1 MAALVA
7 MEDVRAYL
15 QSQESM
21 EAQFEEDVA
30 RNPYSIETWTS
41 YLNLLHTKPSGH
53 RLSKERVA
61 LFRRALS
68 YVPLSYK
75 LWKRFLDESYAL
87 VRGLRIDRPELVELT
102 LLYEDALV
110 HLHKMPR
117 IWLQYL
123 SLLDHLRWGT
133 RTRRVFDRALR
144 ALPITQHKRIWGP
157 YLAFIHA
164 QGVASTAIRVYR
176 RFLMFDPSGREEY
189 VRYLLSMEL
198 WEEASIQLVHVL
210 NQPHPPSSRHA
221 LWMELCSLIS
231 SHPDDISSALNVDA
245 ILRSGVHLFSDE
257 VGRFWCALAT
267 YYMRLGMFESARDV
281 YEEGLAAVL
290 TVRDFSLIFDAYVKF
305 LEALV
310 TAEMQD
316 PTSPELSRTLHL
328 YEDLAERRPLL
339 LNAVYLRQNPHSVA
353 HWHQRIALTSTS
365 ASTTSSTP
373 SPILIVQTYTEALKT
388 IDSTLAVGALS
399 SLWISFASFYE
410 AHNDVANARAVF
422 EKARHRLASS
432 FRSLDERAA
441 IVCAQIELEL
451 RHGAYDAALEFARAA
466 CRQKPVMRSL
476 KLWHLRVD
484 LEESLGD
491 VPSTRSAYEHLI
503 DLKLATPVLVLQ
515 FTAYLET
522 HEYFEDAFHVY
533 EKAVQLFPAFPHAK
547 PIWTAYLAA
556 FTHRYQGTKLERAR
570 DLYDQVL
577 NVAPVADMAD
587 FYKQYAA
594 LEEKYGLWRNAQTI
608 YEQATTKV
616 ESLPHVQLEL
626 YQFYIKKAQQLAG
639 VVAVRA
645 IYERAMGHLP
655 NETVWQLGL
664 EFCRFET
671 LLGELHRA
679 RAIYAHIGQC
689 CDPRQHEDSF
699 WSKWHAFEIEHGN
712 EETFLDM
719 LRIKRS
725 VQMLYATVNYI
736 GTAAGAL
743 NMVASS
749 TNQAAPTSITS
760 SSTIVPGDAM
770 ETLEKEDQTTN
781 DEEIDIDEQPVP
793 EAVVRGKVF

>member
-1 MAALVA
+1 MKSSAPMFLQKLFDMLHAMPPFLGGWCHGGSAFEISAPLEFARLVLPQYFKHSKYTSFVRQLNFYGFVKGAKVSDVATSVVFQHVHFVQHKPHLMRRIKRKTNHSNEAFNQDAAEAVDELRRDVEEIKA
-7 MEDVRAYL
+7 TLSGLDAQLKQLQEVVKVTMTLLEPFQFKPPPPLHQELLEEAIAYYMPARSEDDDWSR
-15 QSQESM
+15 SSKSM

-87 VRGLRIDRPELVELT
+87 VRGLRIDLPELVELT

-210 NQPHPPSSRHA
+210 NLPHPPSSRHA

-281 YEEGLAAVL
+281 YEEGLVS
-290 TVRDFSLIFDAYVKF
+290 REGIKF
-305 LEALV
+305 EG
-310 TAEMQD
+310 D

-353 HWHQRIALTSTS
+353 HWHQRIALTSTTTTS
-365 ASTTSSTP
+365 TSTTTTTP

-410 AHNDVANARAVF
+410 AHDDVANARAVF

-451 RHGAYDAALEFARAA
+451 RHGAFDAALEFARAA

-491 VPSTRSAYEHLI
+491 VPSTRSAYEDLI

-577 NVAPVADMAD
+577 NVAPVADLAD
-587 FYKQYAA
+587 FYRQYAT

-608 YEQATTKV
+608 YERT
-616 ESLPHVQLEL
+616 
-626 YQFYIKKAQQLAG
+626 
-639 VVAVRA
+639 
-645 IYERAMGHLP
+645 
-655 NETVWQLGL
+655 
-664 EFCRFET
+664 
-671 LLGELHRA
+671 
-679 RAIYAHIGQC
+679 
-689 CDPRQHEDSF
+689 
-699 WSKWHAFEIEHGN
+699 
-712 EETFLDM
+712 
-719 LRIKRS
+719 
-725 VQMLYATVNYI
+725 
-736 GTAAGAL
+736 
-743 NMVASS
+743 
-749 TNQAAPTSITS
+749 
-760 SSTIVPGDAM
+760 
-770 ETLEKEDQTTN
+770 
-781 DEEIDIDEQPVP
+781 
-793 EAVVRGKVF
+793 

>member
-1 MAALVA
+1 MKSSAPMFLQKLFDMLHAMPPFLGGWCHGGSAFEISAPLEFARLVLPQYFKHSKYTSFVRQLNFYGFVKGA
-7 MEDVRAYL
+7 KVSDVATSVVFQHVHFIQHKPHLMRRIKRKTNHSNEAFNQDAVEAVDELRRDVEEIKATLSGLDAQLKQLQEVVKVTMTLLEPFQFKPPPPLHQELLEEAIAYYMPARSEDDDWSR
-15 QSQESM
+15 SSKSM

-53 RLSKERVA
+53 RLSKERVS

-210 NQPHPPSSRHA
+210 NLPHPPSSRHA

-281 YEEGLAAVL
+281 YEEGLVS
-290 TVRDFSLIFDAYVKF
+290 REGIKF
-305 LEALV
+305 EGFF
-310 TAEMQD
+310 
-316 PTSPELSRTLHL
+316 
-328 YEDLAERRPLL
+328 LA
-339 LNAVYLRQNPHSVA
+339 
-353 HWHQRIALTSTS
+353 
-365 ASTTSSTP
+365 
-373 SPILIVQTYTEALKT
+373 
-388 IDSTLAVGALS
+388 
-399 SLWISFASFYE
+399 FYE
-410 AHNDVANARAVF
+410 AHDDVANARAVF

-451 RHGAYDAALEFARAA
+451 RHGAFDAALEFARAA

-491 VPSTRSAYEHLI
+491 VPSTRSAYEDLI

-570 DLYDQVL
+570 DLYQQVL
-577 NVAPVADMAD
+577 NVAPVADLAD

-608 YEQATTKV
+608 YERT
-616 ESLPHVQLEL
+616 
-626 YQFYIKKAQQLAG
+626 
-639 VVAVRA
+639 
-645 IYERAMGHLP
+645 
-655 NETVWQLGL
+655 
-664 EFCRFET
+664 
-671 LLGELHRA
+671 
-679 RAIYAHIGQC
+679 
-689 CDPRQHEDSF
+689 
-699 WSKWHAFEIEHGN
+699 
-712 EETFLDM
+712 
-719 LRIKRS
+719 
-725 VQMLYATVNYI
+725 
-736 GTAAGAL
+736 
-743 NMVASS
+743 
-749 TNQAAPTSITS
+749 
-760 SSTIVPGDAM
+760 
-770 ETLEKEDQTTN
+770 
-781 DEEIDIDEQPVP
+781 
-793 EAVVRGKVF
+793 